1 MKSQFQNYIFYSIP
15 SYIFSIL
22 HINKSEE
29 YNYYITTAKEYLD
42 KIVLFLNLNHN
53 LNSKIFT
60 DLTSIDYLEKNYRFE
75 LVYNILSLSYHHR
88 LFVRIWSDELSSV
101 PSLVNI
107 YPSINWFERE
117 VWDLFG
123 IHFSNNDDLRRILTD
138 YGFHGHPMRK
148 DFPLSGFTELYY
160 SSSARLVCY
169 RKISLIQGYRYF
181 DTLSPWNYFSPFFES

>member
-1 MKSQFQNYIFYSIP
+1 MKSLFQNYIFYSIP
-15 SYIFSIL
+15 NYIFSIL
-22 HINKSEE
+22 HIFKSKE
-29 YNYYITTAKEYLD
+29 YNYYITTTKEYLNN
-42 KIVLFLNLNHN
+42 IALFFNLNHN
-53 LNSKIFT
+53 LNNKLFT
-60 DLTSIDYLEKNYRFE
+60 DLVAVDYLDRKYRFE
-75 LVYNILSLSYHHR
+75 LIYNILSLSYHHR
-88 LFVRIWSDELSSV
+88 VFLRVWTDELSSV

-107 YPSINWFERE
+107 YPSVNWFERE

-123 IHFSNNDDLRRILTD
+123 IHFSGNDDLRRILTD

-181 DTLSPWNYFSPFFES
+181 NTLSPWNYFSSFFEY

>member
-1 MKSQFQNYIFYSIP
+1 MP

-22 HINKSEE
+22 YINKYEE
-29 YNYYITTAKEYLD
+29 YNYYLNTAKEYLD
-42 KIVLFLNLNHN
+42 KVVLFLNLNHN
-53 LNSKIFT
+53 LNSKVFT
-60 DLTSIDYLEKNYRFE
+60 DLTSIDHLEKNYRFE
-75 LVYNILSLSYHHR
+75 LVYNVLSLSYHHR
-88 LFVRIWSDELSSV
+88 LFVRIWTNELSSV
-101 PSLVNI
+101 ISLVNI

-123 IHFSNNDDLRRILTD
+123 IHFSDNDDLRRILTD

-160 SSSARLVCY
+160 SSTARLVCY

-181 DTLSPWNYFSPFFES
+181 DTLSPWNYFSSFFES